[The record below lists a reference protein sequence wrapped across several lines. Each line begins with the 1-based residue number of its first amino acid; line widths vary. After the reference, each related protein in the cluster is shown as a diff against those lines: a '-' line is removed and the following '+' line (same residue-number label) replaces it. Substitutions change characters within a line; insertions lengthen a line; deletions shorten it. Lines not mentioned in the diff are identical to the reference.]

1 MIQKKLKEVVNK
13 ISWKKYIPKGETAI
27 IPSNDEYMSLV
38 KRKIQKQRHWLQQ
51 KSLLEI
57 N

>member
-13 ISWKKYIPKGETAI
+13 ISWKKYIPKGETTI
-27 IPSNDEYMSLV
+27 IGNEEYMGLV

-51 KSLLEI
+51 KSLLDI